1 MKVTLAVFG
10 GLSPGPPFFFDE
22 VLHVLR
28 LDLPQQMRL
37 ELDMQI
43 ILGEHRGRTDELL
56 GTGVRRHRNVAHFE
70 HPAKPCRSRSGLESV
85 ESRGHRV
92 RMLGNVADVAR
103 RRRRIRTSD
112 YPNGN

>member
-43 ILGEHRGRTDELL
+43 VLGEHRGRTDELL
-56 GTGVRRHRNVAHFE
+56 GAGVRRLRNVAYFE
-70 HPAKPCRSRSGLESV
+70 HPAKPRRSRSGLECV
-85 ESRGHRV
+85 KSRGHRV
-92 RMLGNVADVAR
+92 RMLGDVADAR
-103 RRRRIRTSD
+103 AILRT
-112 YPNGN
+112 PNRTDFDGAW